1 MKEQKLD
8 TSRSATVAPD
18 KHADRRRNCRATR
31 PMPVRIRF
39 AGTVAHEEI
48 RPTLNA
54 SRDGIYFSTSAK
66 HYQEGMPLRVSFLH
80 GPQEP
85 CRSDYAG
92 EVVRIEQF
100 SHGCVGIAV
109 RLFLD

>member
-1 MKEQKLD
+1 MKQEKLD
-8 TSRSATVAPD
+8 TSNSAIIPPT
-18 KHADRRRNCRATR
+18 KHADRRRNCRATK

-48 RPTLNA
+48 RPTLNV

-66 HYQEGMPLRVSFLH
+66 HYEHGMPLRVSFLQ

-100 SHGCVGIAV
+100 SHDCVGIAV